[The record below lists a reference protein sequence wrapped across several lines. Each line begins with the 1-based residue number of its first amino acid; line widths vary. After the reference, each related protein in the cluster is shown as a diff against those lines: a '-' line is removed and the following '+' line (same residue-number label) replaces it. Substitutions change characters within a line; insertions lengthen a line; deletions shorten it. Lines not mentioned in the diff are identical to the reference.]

1 MKYLRWIHIKDY
13 AIKYEA
19 YIEDEFAD
27 IIEDESI
34 DPKKINPV
42 IIIDDKSTEEDKSSK
57 PKKIS
62 PLSRRR

>member
-1 MKYLRWIHIKDY
+1 MNYLRRIHIGDY

-19 YIEDEFAD
+19 YVEDESTD

-42 IIIDDKSTEEDKSSK
+42 IIIDDKSID
-57 PKKIS
+57 PKMHRVV
-62 PLSRRR
+62 LY

>member
-13 AIKYEA
+13 TIKYEL

-34 DPKKINPV
+34 DPKNPE
-42 IIIDDKSTEEDKSSK
+42 ITI
-57 PKKIS
+57 
-62 PLSRRR
+62 